1 MATTL
6 QKQIAE
12 METRCAQL
20 EELQKLFEKMVKN
33 EFGIDAKKIHKL
45 IGNDASAAY
54 DFQQKIGSYF
64 SLKTPEDFDD
74 FLRILCTE
82 SSLNYFEKKC
92 SEEYESADRG

>member
-33 EFGIDAKKIHKL
+33 EFGIDAKKSI
-45 IGNDASAAY
+45 N
-54 DFQQKIGSYF
+54 
-64 SLKTPEDFDD
+64 
-74 FLRILCTE
+74 
-82 SSLNYFEKKC
+82 SSKKMLLQHMI
-92 SEEYESADRG
+92 SIKK